1 MKKILLLLFVAFAC
15 IAFAQKNAPK
25 KNKFTKN
32 NKEIAS
38 VAIDVKQINKGTFK
52 DHRDKKKY
60 NTIEL
65 GGRIWMAEDLNYNM
79 GGTRTTHNT
88 KTPQQY
94 NFADIQTACP
104 AGWRLPSKSAWEDLK
119 KELGEVDAKL
129 KAKIGWNIKGKW
141 WAATSS
147 GADSMTYYTVVNS
160 GFGSIN
166 QITNLEATNLAIR
179 CIQNLPPKPSENK
192 NDIKFYS
199 TVQIGTHLWMAENLN
214 FKTGDSWCFENDD
227 YHCNTYGRIYDWN
240 TAINA
245 CPQGWHLPTRRE
257 WSEAT
262 VDEFAPKLDR
272 SYLGNWWGITDYGD
286 NEAYSFHLKENEN
299 KFTEKITSK
308 SNGYSVRCVKNAPK
322 IVKTNNIRQYKTAKI
337 GNQVWMA
344 ENMNYKTGRS
354 WCYEED
360 DYYCK
365 RYGRLYDWNTASKIC
380 PPGWHLPSDG
390 EWNEL
395 EKSAGKGIVSA
406 IAALKGGW
414 RDSGPNE
421 YTLDQQRSGEKISRW
436 RNLEETGSWW
446 TSTFLQATGSVR
458 TRHLAATG
466 EFTGNLNEKT
476 HGLSVRCI
484 QNPPTKKISRTFVD
498 SRDNKRYKVIL
509 MDKTIWMAENLN
521 YNAKESVCYDNKPE
535 NCAQYGRLYD
545 WDLAQT
551 VCPSPWRLASI
562 EDWNNLIESVG
573 ESAHAGEKLKSEQ
586 LWDGT
591 DNYGFSAVPGGFTK
605 AKAFNEREER
615 GYWWTSDNLG
625 SNGKYKFMVTHRD
638 SVGQSQYIKSV
649 GLSVRCVQ
657 DCGLFNCV
665 MEQ

>member
-1 MKKILLLLFVAFAC
+1 MKKFAFLIFVAFAL
-15 IAFAQKNAPK
+15 IASAQKNAPK
-25 KNKFTKN
+25 KNKSAKN
-32 NKEIAS
+32 KKEIAS
-38 VAIDVKQINKGTFK
+38 ASITFK
-52 DHRDKKKY
+52 DPRDKKKY
-60 NTIEL
+60 KIVEL
-65 GGRIWMAEDLNYNM
+65 GGRVWMAEDLSS
-79 GGTRTTHNT
+79 
-88 KTPQQY
+88 KQS
-94 NFADIQTACP
+94 ACP
-104 AGWRLPSKSAWEDLK
+104 AGWRLPSKSAWEDL
-119 KELGEVDAKL
+119 AKT
-129 KAKIGWNIKGKW
+129 GWNAKGKW
-141 WAATSS
+141 LATANDGADTITYAVGKS
-147 GADSMTYYTVVNS
+147 GAANP
-160 GFGSIN
+160 
-166 QITNLEATNLAIR
+166 AIR

-214 FKTGDSWCFENDD
+214 FKTGNSWCFENDD

-257 WSEAT
+257 WSEAEAT
-262 VDEFAPKLDR
+262 EFAPKLDR
-272 SYLGNWWGITDYGD
+272 SYLGNWWSITDYGD
-286 NEAYSFHLKENEN
+286 IEAYSWHIKENEN
-299 KFTEKITSK
+299 KFTEKITNK
-308 SNGYSVRCVKNAPK
+308 SSGYSVRCVKNIPK
-322 IVKTNNIRQYKTAKI
+322 VAKTNNIKQYKTIKM
-337 GNQVWMA
+337 GHNVWMA
-344 ENMNYKTGRS
+344 ENMDYKTGKS
-354 WCYEED
+354 WCFEED

-365 RYGRLYDWNTASKIC
+365 KYGRLYDWNTASKIC

-390 EWNEL
+390 EWNDL
-395 EKSAGKGIVSA
+395 EKSAGKNIASA
-406 IAALKGGW
+406 IAAVKGGW

-421 YTLDQQRSGEKISRW
+421 YTLDQKRSGEKISRW
-436 RNLEETGSWW
+436 RNLEENGNWW

-458 TRHLAATG
+458 TRHLSATG
-466 EFTGNLNEKT
+466 EFTGNLNEKA
-476 HGLSVRCI
+476 HGLSVRCV
-484 QNPPTKKISRTFVD
+484 QNPPTKKISRTFAD
-498 SRDNKRYKVIL
+498 SRDHKHYKVIL

-521 YNAKESVCYDNKPE
+521 YNAKGSLCYDNKPE

-562 EDWNNLIESVG
+562 EDWNNLIESIG
-573 ESAHAGEKLKSEQ
+573 DTAHAGEKLKSEQ
-586 LWDGT
+586 HWDGT

-605 AKAFNEREER
+605 AQAFNEKEER